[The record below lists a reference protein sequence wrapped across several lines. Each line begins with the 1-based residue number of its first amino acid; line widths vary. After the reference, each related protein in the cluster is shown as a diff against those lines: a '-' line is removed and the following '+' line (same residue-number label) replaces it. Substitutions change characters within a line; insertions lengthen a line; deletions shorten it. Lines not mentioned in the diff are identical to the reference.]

1 MAAAPRR
8 MWLPHGS
15 LTHRPTVVPTA
26 PHTSGCAGACSH
38 VFPSPT
44 LSQGRTAFPAPGC
57 HSSFPFCSKTLA
69 KPLSRM
75 WGVPPHSCLT
85 MGYVCAPTEPPSHGT
100 ATCSGA
106 ARGDSP
112 GSGTQASGWAAGWH
126 NQLIPVLV
134 MLPRGGLLSPL
145 TEAVGPWL
153 VAMGTQRSCGSWQQ
167 GGLAFT
173 RAGNLSPLVV
183 TNPCCKRGWVG
194 GHG

>member
-1 MAAAPRR
+1 MSHRTPA
-8 MWLPHGS
+8 S
-15 LTHRPTVVPTA
+15 L
-26 PHTSGCAGACSH
+26 
-38 VFPSPT
+38 
-44 LSQGRTAFPAPGC
+44 
-57 HSSFPFCSKTLA
+57 
-69 KPLSRM
+69 
-75 WGVPPHSCLT
+75 WGMYVPPQSLHRMAQLHAQ
-85 MGYVCAPTEPPSHGT
+85 GQPEGT
-100 ATCSGA
+100 ALA
-106 ARGDSP
+106 VAHRAR
-112 GSGTQASGWAAGWH
+112 AGLLWWH
-126 NQLIPVLV
+126 NKLIPVLV